1 MSKRTTTSEFGRTID
16 VRVNRIH
23 PNCDRGVRTRC
34 PGKPPEHISITAL
47 DVMELQLSKSKASKD
62 DRQRIKSYCLQK
74 QNSSRFY
81 FDEVWIV
88 ATLRKLKKKHCDMM
102 VFRKILPK
110 KDIKSA

>member
-34 PGKPPEHISITAL
+34 PGKPKHISITAL
-47 DVMELQLSKSKASKD
+47 DVMELQLQKSKASKD
-62 DRQRIKSYCLQK
+62 RQKMKSYCLQK

-88 ATLRKLKKKHCDMM
+88 ATLWKFKKNT
-102 VFRKILPK
+102 
-110 KDIKSA
+110 AT